1 LINKLL
7 AMEVFVQVVDTGG
20 FTRAAEN
27 MKLPKAT
34 VTTLIQSLEA
44 SLSVKLL
51 NRTTRHVSVTAD
63 GASFHE
69 RCLRIL
75 REVRDAEEAVSQSR
89 LSPSGRLR
97 VDVPTG
103 LASEVFVPALP
114 DFFERY
120 PDIQLELG
128 CSDRPVDLVEEGV
141 DCAIRGGR
149 QLADSRLIARPV
161 GTMHYATCASPA
173 YLERHGRP
181 LHPNDLTQHRCVN
194 YFSART
200 GKMFDWYFTRD
211 EERVQ
216 LALSSPVALS
226 DSYAYTA
233 AGLSGLGI
241 IQMADFLLAPW
252 VREGRLVT
260 VLDDWANEPLPLY
273 AVYPENRHLSTKVRV
288 FVDWIAELCANT
300 STLH

>member
-7 AMEVFVQVVDTGG
+7 AMEVFIQVVDTGG

-27 MKLPKAT
+27 MRMPKAT

-44 SLSVKLL
+44 SLSIKLL
-51 NRTTRHVSVTAD
+51 NRTTRHVSITPE
-63 GASFHE
+63 GASFYE

-75 REVRDAEEAVSQSR
+75 LEVRDAEDSVSRNR

-97 VDVPTG
+97 VDAPTG
-103 LASEVFVPALP
+103 LVSEVIIPALP
-114 DFFERY
+114 EFFARY
-120 PDIQLELG
+120 PEIQLELG

-149 QLADSRLIARPV
+149 QLADSRLIARRV
-161 GTMHYATCASPA
+161 GTMQYATCASPA
-173 YLERHGRP
+173 YLARHGRP
-181 LHPNDLTQHRCVN
+181 LHPNDLARHLCVN

-200 GKMFDWYFTRD
+200 GKMFDWYFTRG

-216 LALSSPVALS
+216 VALSSHIALS

-233 AGLSGLGI
+233 AGLSGLGVV
-241 IQMADFLLAPW
+241 QMASFLMTPLIQD
-252 VREGRLVT
+252 GRLT
-260 VLDDWANEPLPLY
+260 AILDDWINEPLPVY

-288 FVDWIAELCANT
+288 FVDWITELFSNT
-300 STLH
+300 NTLR